1 MKMSSKI
8 ALGFVGGLTAISLLA
23 VSPKKPTKRLNGYK
37 YLAVK
42 KIIAKKKTVS
52 VRSGSTGRSYSG
64 GGSSYGK

>member
-1 MKMSSKI
+1 MKASSKVAI
-8 ALGFVGGLTAISLLA
+8 VFVGFFTTVSLLSI
-23 VSPKKPTKRLNGYK
+23 SPVKTTKKMTGYK

-42 KIIAKKKTVS
+42 KIVSKKKTVS